1 MNTFIWYLWKK
12 RQYFFN
18 FFNKKYQL
26 KMDEKNIK
34 ATSFNANKDTQ
45 YLMSKA
51 IKLFV
56 LLH

>member
-12 RQYFFN
+12 PQYFFKC
-18 FFNKKYQL
+18 FNKTYQL
-26 KMDEKNIK
+26 KIDEKNIK

-51 IKLFV
+51 IKMFV